1 MALEG
6 SLTDFGLADILQL
19 IYFQRKTGVL
29 TLSGKMDRIRLLFIE
44 GKITG
49 AESKRRI
56 DDNRLGK
63 ILLKKGFIKDG
74 DLQTVLEEQKKTGTK
89 IGSILI
95 RRGLVEQ
102 GLIHEILSG
111 QITETV
117 IQLFSWKH
125 GSYEFTAQG
134 IPVDK
139 ELDLSLD
146 TQHLLMEGLR
156 IVDEWSMIKGQI
168 SLDTLYRKTGDE
180 PASPLS
186 EDEAEVFSFVD
197 GENDVSTVIDFTG
210 KDNFLVSKTL
220 LSLLE
225 KKLIESVDPVQVRE
239 EAENITA
246 AGRQNLLDYAA
257 PASLLAAVLL
267 SFLVMFL
274 QPNNYIKEYRAS
286 VKISELRSSLETYKI
301 EHGAYPETL
310 EAISTVRDPWRKP
323 FRYRVADGAFSLL
336 STGVDGA
343 EGTADDIY

>member
-29 TLSGKMDRIRLLFIE
+29 TLAGKMDKVRLLFIE

-63 ILLKKGFIKDG
+63 ILLKKGFIKDA
-74 DLQTVLEEQKKTGTK
+74 DLQTVLEEQKKTGSK

-95 RRGLVEQ
+95 RKGLVEQ
-102 GLIHEILSG
+102 ELIHEILTS

-117 IQLFSWKH
+117 IQLFSWKQ

-134 IPVDK
+134 IPLDK
-139 ELDLSLD
+139 ELALSLD

-156 IVDEWSMIKGQI
+156 IVDEWSLIKGRI
-168 SLDTLYRKTGDE
+168 SLDTLFRRTSDE
-180 PASPLS
+180 PSLLTEEES
-186 EDEAEVFSFVD
+186 QVFSYVD
-197 GENDVSTVIDFTG
+197 GENDVSTIIDLTG

-225 KKLIESVDPVQVRE
+225 KGSIESVEAVKISE
-239 EAENITA
+239 EAGDFMAE
-246 AGRQNLLDYAA
+246 GRRNLLDYAA
-257 PASLLAAVLL
+257 PASIMLAALL
-267 SFLVMFL
+267 SILLMFL
-274 QPNNYIKEYRAS
+274 QPNSYLKEYRAS
-286 VKISELRSSLETYKI
+286 VKIEELRSAIEIYKI
-301 EHGAYPETL
+301 KHGAYPAALDAVSSSE
-310 EAISTVRDPWRKP
+310 DPWQRP
-323 FRYRVADGAFSLL
+323 FRYRAADGSFTLL
-336 STGVDGA
+336 SMGADGT
-343 EGTADDIY
+343 EGTQDDIY

>member
-29 TLSGKMDRIRLLFIE
+29 TLTGKLDRVRLLFIE

-63 ILLKKGFIKDG
+63 ILMKKGFIKEA

-89 IGSILI
+89 IGAILI

-102 GLIHEILSG
+102 GLIHEILSS
-111 QITETV
+111 QINETV

-156 IVDEWSMIKGQI
+156 IVDEWSLIKGRI
-168 SLDTLYRKTGDE
+168 SLDTLFRRTDAEPTLMTDDE
-180 PASPLS
+180 N
-186 EDEAEVFSFVD
+186 EVFSYVD
-197 GENDVSTVIDFTG
+197 GENDVSTIIDLTG

-225 KKLIESVDPVQVRE
+225 KGLIEAVESAKVSE
-239 EAENITA
+239 EKSDLLA
-246 AGRQNLLDYAA
+246 AGRRNLLDYAA
-257 PASLLAAVLL
+257 PAAILVAVLL
-267 SFLVMFL
+267 SLLFMFL
-274 QPNNYIKEYRAS
+274 QQNTYLREYRAS
-286 VKISELRSSLETYKI
+286 VTIGVLRSAIETYKI
-301 EHGAYPETL
+301 EHGAYPEVL
-310 EAISTVRDPWRKP
+310 DIISTAKDPWRRP
-323 FRYRVADGAFSLL
+323 YRYRVVNGAFALL
-336 STGVDGA
+336 SLGADGA

>member
-29 TLSGKMDRIRLLFIE
+29 TLVGKIDRVRLLFIE

-63 ILLKKGFIKDG
+63 ILLKKGFIKDA

-89 IGSILI
+89 IGTILI
-95 RRGLVEQ
+95 KKGLVEQ
-102 GLIHEILSG
+102 ALIHEILTS

-125 GSYEFTAQG
+125 GSYEFTVQG
-134 IPVDK
+134 IPMDK

-146 TQHLLMEGLR
+146 TQHLLMDGLR
-156 IVDEWSMIKGQI
+156 IVDEWSLIKGRL
-168 SLDTLYRKTGDE
+168 SLDTLFRKTGDE
-180 PASPLS
+180 PSLPTD
-186 EDEAEVFSFVD
+186 DESEVFSYVD
-197 GENDVSTVIDFTG
+197 GGNDVSTIIDLTG

-225 KKLIESVDPVQVRE
+225 KGLIESVEPVKVSE
-239 EAENITA
+239 ETSDLMA
-246 AGRQNLLDYAA
+246 AGRRNLLDYAA
-257 PASLLAAVLL
+257 PASVLVAVLL
-267 SFLVMFL
+267 SILVMFL
-274 QPNNYIKEYRAS
+274 QQNNYLREYKAS
-286 VKISELRSSLETYKI
+286 VKIGELRSDIETYKI
-301 EHGAYPETL
+301 EHGAYPEVLGT
-310 EAISTVRDPWRKP
+310 ISSSKDPWRRP
-323 FRYRVADGAFSLL
+323 YRYRITDGSFTLLSMGADG
-336 STGVDGA
+336 T

>member
-29 TLSGKMDRIRLLFIE
+29 TLAGKMDRVRLLFIE

-63 ILLKKGFIKDG
+63 ILLKKGFVKDAE
-74 DLQTVLEEQKKTGTK
+74 LQSVLEEQKKTGAK
-89 IGSILI
+89 MGAILI
-95 RRGLVEQ
+95 RKGLVDRE
-102 GLIHEILSG
+102 LVHEILSS

-134 IPVDK
+134 IPQDK
-139 ELDLSLD
+139 DLDLSLD

-156 IVDEWSMIKGQI
+156 IVDEWSMIKGRI
-168 SLDTLYRKTGDE
+168 SLDTLFRRTGDD
-180 PASPLS
+180 PSAPT
-186 EDEAEVFSFVD
+186 EDETEVLSCVD
-197 GENDVSTVIDFTG
+197 GENDVSTIIDLTG

-225 KKLIESVDPVQVRE
+225 KGLIETVETVKV
-239 EAENITA
+239 AEQTGDLMA
-246 AGRQNLLDYAA
+246 AGRRNLLDYAA
-257 PASLLAAVLL
+257 PASVLAAVVL
-267 SFLVMFL
+267 SILVMFL
-274 QPNNYIKEYRAS
+274 QPAQYLREYRAS
-286 VKISELRSSLETYKI
+286 VRVAELRSAIQTYKI
-301 EHGAYPETL
+301 EHEAYPEHL
-310 EAISTVRDPWRKP
+310 DAVSTSRDPWGRP
-323 FRYRVADGAFSLL
+323 YRYRAADGSFSLL
-336 STGVDGA
+336 STGADGA

>member
-29 TLSGKMDRIRLLFIE
+29 TLAGKMDRVRLLFID

-63 ILLKKGFIKDG
+63 ILVKKGYIKDAE
-74 DLQTVLEEQKKTGTK
+74 LQAVLEEQKKTGTK
-89 IGSILI
+89 IGTILI
-95 RRGLVEQ
+95 SRGLVEQ
-102 GLIHEILSG
+102 ALIHEILTS

-134 IPVDK
+134 IPVDR

-146 TQHLLMEGLR
+146 TQHLLMDGLR
-156 IVDEWSMIKGQI
+156 IVDEWSLIKGRI
-168 SLDTLYRKTGDE
+168 SLDTLFRRTGDE
-180 PASPLS
+180 PSALA
-186 EDEAEVFSFVD
+186 DEEGEVFGYVD
-197 GENDVSTVIDFTG
+197 GENDVSTIIDLTG

-220 LSLLE
+220 LTLLE
-225 KKLIESVDPVQVRE
+225 KGLIESVEPVKVSE
-239 EAENITA
+239 ETTGKLMA
-246 AGRQNLLDYAA
+246 AGRKNLLDYAA
-257 PASLLAAVLL
+257 PASILVAVLL
-267 SFLVMFL
+267 SILVMYL
-274 QPNNYIKEYRAS
+274 QQNSYLREYKAS
-286 VKISELRSSLETYKI
+286 VKIGELRSAVETYKI
-301 EHGAYPETL
+301 EHGVYPEVL
-310 EAISTVRDPWRKP
+310 DAISSSKDPWQRP
-323 FRYRVADGAFSLL
+323 YRYRVADGSFTLL
-336 STGVDGA
+336 SMGADGT